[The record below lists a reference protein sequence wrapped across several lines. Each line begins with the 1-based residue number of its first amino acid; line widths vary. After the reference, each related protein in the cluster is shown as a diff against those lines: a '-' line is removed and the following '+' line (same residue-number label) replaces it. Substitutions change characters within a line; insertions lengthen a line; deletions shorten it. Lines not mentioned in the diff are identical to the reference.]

1 MQVVDYVVTFDEPHA
16 NNIIRSVRPD
26 VLIKGADWH
35 GKIVDG
41 QELIQSYG
49 GKVVFAPLL
58 EGRATTRTID
68 KILRSTGSA
77 GHQGDMLREAHSEA
91 LEHNR

>member
-1 MQVVDYVVTFDEPHA
+1 VTFDEPHA
-16 NNIIRSVRPD
+16 NDIIRSVRPD

-35 GKIVDG
+35 GKKIDG

-58 EGRATTRTID
+58 DGRATTRTID
-68 KILRSTGSA
+68 KILVRSTGSA
-77 GHQGDMLREAHSEA
+77 GYQGDMQREAHSEA